1 MNLGN
6 FMSRLLHAGMGLAS
20 FLLTS
25 MNLWYLVVSIGGL
38 MLDETMKF
46 RLSKDLLQFLEKVA
60 KQEGRSVADVIR
72 RILEGARDVA
82 E

>member
-1 MNLGN
+1 
-6 FMSRLLHAGMGLAS
+6 MGLAS